1 MELSLHLNLIVVENP
16 GSVNFELRA
25 DQVVPFHL
33 KSHFDSLPHCVVYSG
48 QAALVADRQ
57 HVLSTPST
65 DRRVLV
71 LIMTCQ

>member
-1 MELSLHLNLIVVENP
+1 MELSFHLKLIVVENF
-16 GSVNFELRA
+16 GSVNFELSA

-57 HVLSTPST
+57 HVTDRST
-65 DRRVLV
+65 DCRVLV
-71 LIMTCQ
+71 LTMTCQ

>member
-1 MELSLHLNLIVVENP
+1 MVENP
-16 GSVNFELRA
+16 GSLNFELSA

-57 HVLSTPST
+57 HVT

-71 LIMTCQ
+71 LTMTCQ